1 VCGAETALP
10 PELAALALSFAEPGS
25 VQPEDVE
32 VGLRCALQAHSDG
45 EHHAFV
51 LQLDGI
57 DAGAVWT
64 SWTERPTAVE
74 VRADCG
80 AVSPREHGSQPCCE
94 FDGHPGA
101 HTYETYD
108 RWAIG

>member
-1 VCGAETALP
+1 MPQWL
-10 PELAALALSFAEPGS
+10 
-25 VQPEDVE
+25 
-32 VGLRCALQAHSDG
+32 
-45 EHHAFV
+45 

-57 DAGAVWT
+57 DTGAVWT

-80 AVSPREHGSQPCCE
+80 AVSAREHGSQPCCE

-101 HTYETYD
+101 HTYDTYD
-108 RWAIG
+108 PWAIG